1 MIRRKIIFPSSNTI
15 NNVNHEEK
23 YYENKIRKVSKNCV
37 ELNKKK
43 KSSNTKNTCINYEK
57 ISCKIIERIKYFL
70 SLTNSQNNKVFVFG
84 ENSDRTISYVIEYFS
99 KDENY
104 IVLDTI
110 YQNEN
115 NRDIYQNI
123 IAYINGYILANLTE
137 KWNSNLTEMRKFN
150 EMTEM
155 AFKERLGNLKRS
167 KILVDVI
174 ECFLNELIMDR
185 KRKLIIPIYFY
196 NQLMDEKVLRMV
208 ERILTD
214 NRVVFIMGTNMSYDN
229 QVALMSS
236 IFFSFNTTF
245 GTL

>member
-1 MIRRKIIFPSSNTI
+1 
-15 NNVNHEEK
+15 
-23 YYENKIRKVSKNCV
+23 
-37 ELNKKK
+37 
-43 KSSNTKNTCINYEK
+43 
-57 ISCKIIERIKYFL
+57 
-70 SLTNSQNNKVFVFG
+70 
-84 ENSDRTISYVIEYFS
+84 
-99 KDENY
+99 
-104 IVLDTI
+104 
-110 YQNEN
+110 
-115 NRDIYQNI
+115 
-123 IAYINGYILANLTE
+123 
-137 KWNSNLTEMRKFN
+137 MRKFK
-150 EMTEM
+150 EMTEIV
-155 AFKERLGNLKRS
+155 FTERLGNLKRS

-245 GTL
+245 RTL